1 MKEDIVSVSLFS
13 GAGGLDIASFMAGV
27 PVVSSTDIDQDC
39 IQTLKA
45 NEIFKDSDIFEG
57 DLHDIESS
65 VFISCVEKRKANKF
79 IIIVYF
85 GKNPV
90 VL

>member
-1 MKEDIVSVSLFS
+1 M
-13 GAGGLDIASFMAGV
+13 DIASFMAGV

-57 DLHDIESS
+57 DLHDIESL
-65 VFISCVEKRKANKF
+65 VFISCVENGRQINLSLLVEHLVSIFLKPAIGLETRQERNK
-79 IIIVYF
+79 
-85 GKNPV
+85 
-90 VL
+90 